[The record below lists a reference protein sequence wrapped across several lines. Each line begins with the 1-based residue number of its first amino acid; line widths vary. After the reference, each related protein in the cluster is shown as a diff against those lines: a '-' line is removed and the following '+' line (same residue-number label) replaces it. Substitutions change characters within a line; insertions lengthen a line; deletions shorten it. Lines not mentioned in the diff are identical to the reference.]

1 MYSEL
6 PNLIIAGAPKAGT
19 SSVHNWIADHPQ
31 AHGSIEKETY
41 YFVDQGTHMYREHA
55 NIEHGLE
62 RYKQYFVIDDS
73 ERPNVILE
81 STPSYMYN
89 HNALKYIPDLP
100 TKPKCLFILR
110 EPSEQIYSLYQYFK
124 NNWNWIPQNISFLEY
139 LDSLRNNS
147 ADYKGNELADN
158 AIRYAKYIDYLL
170 LWREKL
176 GEERMMVLTF
186 DELKRDEQEF
196 TKNVACWLGLDSG
209 FYDSYGFPRDN
220 ETYTAKS
227 NNLQRLNIAMR
238 SRLPKGRMYNWLKSI
253 YRQVNTSK
261 PKGPSGEEKNS
272 IEELKNEFVESNQR
286 LANEFN
292 LDLRGW
298 S

>member
-31 AHGSIEKETY
+31 AHGSTEKETY
-41 YFVDQGTHMYREHA
+41 YFVDQGTHMFRENA
-55 NIEHGLE
+55 NIKHGLE
-62 RYKQYFVIDDS
+62 RYKQYFKIS
-73 ERPNVILE
+73 KLEKPTIILE

-89 HNALKYIPDLP
+89 QAALKYIPDLP
-100 TKPKCLFILR
+100 TEPKCLFILR

-124 NNWNWIPQNISFLEY
+124 NNWNWIPHNITFVEY
-139 LDSLRNNS
+139 LNSVRNKTAS
-147 ADYKGNELADN
+147 YRGNELADN
-158 AIRYAKYIDYLL
+158 AISYAKYIDYLL

-176 GEERMMVLTF
+176 DEERMMVLTF
-186 DELKRDEQEF
+186 DELKRDEKEF
-196 TKNVACWLGLDSG
+196 TKKVASWLSLDPS
-209 FYDSYGFPRDN
+209 FYDTYGFPRDN
-220 ETYTAKS
+220 ETYAAKS
-227 NNLQRLNIAMR
+227 TNLQKLNIALR
-238 SRLPKGRMYNWLKSI
+238 SRLPKGRMHNWLKSI

-261 PKGPSGEEKNS
+261 SKGPSGEEKS
-272 IEELKNEFVESNQR
+272 SMEELKNEFVEANQR
-286 LANEFN
+286 LADTFD